1 MVYALPIPLG
11 FCSYTI
17 VHLEMLNSMV
27 ALKVWGQHW
36 SNKCIEIKCENLA
49 VISVLQEGKARDPLL
64 TTLARNIWLLTSIY
78 NIQLKV
84 SHIFGKDNKIADP
97 LSRWWETQNRKYKLA
112 SLLPNCKWVPTHID
126 QSIIRKSST
135 CHLFFR
141 F

>member
-1 MVYALPIPLG
+1 
-11 FCSYTI
+11 
-17 VHLEMLNSMV
+17 MV
-27 ALKVWGQHW
+27 ALNDWGQHW

-49 VISVLQEGKARDPLL
+49 VVSVLQEGKARDPLL
-64 TTLARNIWLLTSIY
+64 ATLARNIWLLTSIY

-84 SHIFGKDNKIADP
+84 SHIFGKDNKIADL
-97 LSRWWETQNRKYKLA
+97 LSRSWETQNRKYKLA

-135 CHLFFR
+135 CHLIFR